1 MNYVVLVSEKTGT
14 IFTVTNTMQAAT
26 KDYQVQLVILEANE
40 SLEYEE
46 IELKRL
52 TKLKMA
58 YPSTT
63 RDTASDEASQFDITF
78 KKKNKIFP
86 NQYAVR
92 GFDLTF
98 DTLLRLSQNKSFDQ
112 SITDDASEQIESKFD
127 YAKKL
132 SGGYANNGIYILYYD
147 EDLTIKQAQ

>member
-14 IFTVTNTMQAAT
+14 ILTVTNAMQAAV
-26 KDYQVQLVILEANE
+26 KDYQMQLVILEPNE
-40 SLEYEE
+40 SLDYEE
-46 IELKRL
+46 IDLKRL
-52 TKLKMA
+52 TKLKMT
-58 YPSTT
+58 YPS
-63 RDTASDEASQFDITF
+63 ASKDNDSEEASQFDIAF

-98 DTLLRLSQNKSFDQ
+98 DTLLRLSQNKTFEQ
-112 SITDDASEQIESKFD
+112 SMNEDATEQIESKFD

-147 EDLTIKQAQ
+147 EDLTIKQAP